1 MRTTIDSRY
10 STALSSIQVQSL
22 KVAEEQIRL
31 SGGTRL
37 LRASDSPLAIGRSV
51 DMRTTL
57 AHLDSLKRL
66 QDLAL
71 SRMSEAESAMA
82 DAARVLDDFHQLWA
96 TTQNGSLGPTQLR
109 AFQLQAKSLQEELQA
124 ILRRKDAG
132 GYALF
137 DPQGLEVVI
146 SGGMRGVEPSRINTV
161 GTITGLSMLNK
172 AFSEDGGLEGA
183 VDLDTVITQLTTA
196 EDSLIQQFVQS
207 LGLGERP
214 KVENGELLAASQ
226 AMTNQRIGFG
236 ANQSRV
242 ERARQQADEVIVSVQ
257 TALSAEVDT
266 DYANSSMEVQKAK
279 ALLEAAQTITATI
292 GSMNLFQKLG

>member
-1 MRTTIDSRY
+1 
-10 STALSSIQVQSL
+10 
-22 KVAEEQIRL
+22 
-31 SGGTRL
+31 
-37 LRASDSPLAIGRSV
+37 
-51 DMRTTL
+51 
-57 AHLDSLKRL
+57 
-66 QDLAL
+66 
-71 SRMSEAESAMA
+71 MSEAESAMA

-109 AFQLQAKSLQEELQA
+109 AFQLQAKSLQEELQS

-161 GTITGLSMLNK
+161 GTISGLSMLNK
-172 AFSEDGGLEGA
+172 AFAEDGGLDGA

-196 EDSLIQQFVQS
+196 EDSVIQQFVQS

-214 KVENGELLAASQ
+214 KVENGELLAAIQ

>member
-1 MRTTIDSRY
+1 MRTTIEDRFKTSL
-10 STALSSIQVQSL
+10 AAIQIQS
-22 KVAEEQIRL
+22 KNVADEQVRL
-31 SGGTRL
+31 SGGKRL
-37 LRASDSPLAIGRSV
+37 LRASDSPLSVGRSV

-71 SRMSEAESAMA
+71 SRMTEAESAMA
-82 DAARVLDDFHQLWA
+82 DAARVLDDLHQLWA
-96 TTQNGSLGPTQLR
+96 TTQNGSLGPSQLR
-109 AFQLQAKSLQEELQA
+109 AFQLQAKSLQEELQS
-124 ILRRKDAG
+124 ILKRKDAG

-137 DPQGLEVVI
+137 DPLGLEVVI
-146 SGGMRGVEPSRINTV
+146 SGGTRGVDPSRINTV
-161 GTITGLSMLNK
+161 GSITGLSMLNK
-172 AFSEDGGLEGA
+172 AFSENGGLDGA
-183 VDLDTVITQLTTA
+183 VDLDEAIAQLTSA

-207 LGLGERP
+207 LGRGERP
-214 KVENGELLAASQ
+214 RVENGELLAASQ

-242 ERARQQADEVIVSVQ
+242 ERARQQAEDVSVSVQ

-266 DYANSSMEVQKAK
+266 DYASSSMEVQKAK
-279 ALLEAAQTITATI
+279 ALLEAAQTITAQI

>member
-1 MRTTIDSRY
+1 
-10 STALSSIQVQSL
+10 
-22 KVAEEQIRL
+22 
-31 SGGTRL
+31 
-37 LRASDSPLAIGRSV
+37 
-51 DMRTTL
+51 
-57 AHLDSLKRL
+57 
-66 QDLAL
+66 
-71 SRMSEAESAMA
+71 MSEAESAMA

-242 ERARQQADEVIVSVQ
+242 ERARQQADEVSVSVQ

>member
-1 MRTTIDSRY
+1 MRITIDSRY
-10 STALSSIQVQSL
+10 NAALAAIQVHSQ
-22 KVAEEQIRL
+22 KVADEQVRL

-37 LRASDSPLAIGRSV
+37 LRASDSPLSIGRSV

-82 DAARVLDDFHQLWA
+82 DAARVLDDLHQLWA
-96 TTQNGSLGPTQLR
+96 TTQNGSLGSAQLQ
-109 AFQLQAKSLQEELQA
+109 AFQPQAKSLQEELQS

-137 DPQGLEVVI
+137 DPKGLEVVV
-146 SGGMRGVEPSRINTV
+146 SGGLRGVEPAPVNTV
-161 GTITGLSMLNK
+161 GTIVDLSMLNK
-172 AFSEDGGLEGA
+172 AFSQNGGLDGS
-183 VDLDTVITQLTTA
+183 VDLDTAIVQLTSA
-196 EDSLIQQFVQS
+196 EDSLLQRFVES
-207 LGLGERP
+207 LGRGERP
-214 KVENGELLAASQ
+214 KVEDGELLAASQ

-242 ERARQQADEVIVSVQ
+242 ERARQQAEDVAVSVQ
-257 TALSAEVDT
+257 TSLSTEVDT